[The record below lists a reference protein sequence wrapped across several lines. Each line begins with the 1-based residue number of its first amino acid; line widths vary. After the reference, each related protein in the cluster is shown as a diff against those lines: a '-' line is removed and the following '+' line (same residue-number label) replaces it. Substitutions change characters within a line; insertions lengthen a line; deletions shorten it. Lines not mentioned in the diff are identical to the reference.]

1 MIKMIKMIKIIYII
15 NNNNNNRKIYN
26 NFNLNDTPIVMTYT
40 ICFKIII

>member
-1 MIKMIKMIKIIYII
+1 MKMIKMIKIIYII
-15 NNNNNNRKIYN
+15 NNNNRKIYN